1 MAWLN
6 VDAAAKCRMTLARMS
21 PSGRFR
27 RLVNGRSVL
36 RIQAVD
42 ATHALN
48 RSAGVSKF
56 NAFRGLVG
64 ADAILTQRADFD
76 CPISAI

>member
-1 MAWLN
+1 MN
-6 VDAAAKCRMTLARMS
+6 V
-21 PSGRFR
+21 
-27 RLVNGRSVL
+27 